1 VFPHEWNK
9 LLSINIIHQLQTS
22 EKELA
27 RPQHWHVCFRLK
39 VMYRTFSGA
48 LHQETGKSTMSIVSL
63 RCSCPARI
71 L

>member
-1 VFPHEWNK
+1 VLPHEWNK
-9 LLSINIIHQLQTS
+9 LLSINIIHHMQTS

-27 RPQHWHVCFRLK
+27 HSQHWHVCFRWK
-39 VMYRTFSGA
+39 VTYRTFSGA
-48 LHQETGKSTMSIVSL
+48 LHQETGKSTMSITSR